1 MANIETLAAD
11 TRYFAEVAAPSTPSA
26 GQAVIYVK
34 SDGKIYLKDDAGTET
49 DLTASGGSSSLL
61 AVKAYRAGSDA
72 ALASTSNTT
81 STDVDATN
89 AAVTFTAPASGNVLI
104 RFTGMVSVTGTSQ
117 VGYWTVRETTTV
129 LATSL
134 VDQTSTALAA
144 SRTVAFYLTGVTA
157 GSHTYKWGQ
166 HTTAS
171 DTISLFTGP
180 TFGQLVM
187 EVWSAP

>member
-1 MANIETLAAD
+1 MADVPLMNNPMTTAGDVLYGGASGAPTRLAVG
-11 TRYFAEVAAPSTPSA
+11 TA
-26 GQAVIYVK
+26 GQVLTVN
-34 SDGKIYLKDDAGTET
+34 AGATAPEWAAA
-49 DLTASGGSSSLL
+49 ASGGTGLL
-61 AVKAYRAGSDA
+61 AVKAHRAGSDA
-72 ALASTSNTT
+72 ALASTTNTT

-104 RFTGMVSVTGTSQ
+104 RFTGMVSITGSSQ
-117 VGYWTVRETTTV
+117 AGYWTVRESTTV

-157 GSHTYKWGQ
+157 GSHTYKWGH
-166 HTTAS
+166 HTTAG